1 MVFVAVQYLHS
12 YWYLF
17 YNHIIG
23 VFVPYQ
29 AYPGFALA
37 ELDGIAVFIH
47 IVCGIGVCIAGPG
60 AFGHFS
66 LGENLYFHVIVT
78 VATEGEVVVCISYFS
93 VAVLEYDVVV
103 GQLFSGAFINVRAAV
118 LVAVVFSV
126 FFVVFKVSLYLAEAV
141 GQVFLFSSGIEEKGL
156 LSGAVVGLLSVRGK
170 GKFGFMGIMV
180 GLAVAEFINV
190 FLKALDIYIYVMGGP
205 FFWRCAGRCLRQ
217 DGLCLQRRR

>member
-23 VFVPYQ
+23 IFVPYQ

-37 ELDGIAVFIH
+37 ELDGITVFIH

-66 LGENLYFHVIVT
+66 LGEDLYFHVIVT
-78 VATEGEVVVCISYFS
+78 VAAEGEVVVCIPYFS

-103 GQLFSGAFINVRAAV
+103 GQLFSGAFVNVGAAV
-118 LVAVVFSV
+118 LEAVVFSV
-126 FFVVFKVSLYLAEAV
+126 FLVVFKVACTLLKPLGRS
-141 GQVFLFSSGIEEKGL
+141 FSFPPG
-156 LSGAVVGLLSVRGK
+156 
-170 GKFGFMGIMV
+170 
-180 GLAVAEFINV
+180 
-190 FLKALDIYIYVMGGP
+190 
-205 FFWRCAGRCLRQ
+205 
-217 DGLCLQRRR
+217 